1 MLRFIR
7 LLLNAVDFFCVYSFI
22 VRYNSLNSF
31 LSFPHLSLPLS
42 RRRQRNSLLL
52 GGKIL
57 QKQKNRQQDFFC
69 CCCSFPLGFYC
80 AIETDLHAFN
90 FYLVT
95 SSLHLPVPLLC
106 CSLPVYYYY
115 FVVRPGF
122 FFFSSFTQSV
132 ARATFDCHYKS
143 NKFPFYIC
151 TLDNRQLFNEF
162 EHSFILSNC
171 SQLKCYLLGCCEASN
186 EKQIAGEKSESINSN
201 RNTLRD
207 RYRKMCFF
215 TSSMDL

>member
-122 FFFSSFTQSV
+122 FSSLHSLSQSQELPLTAIIKAINFHFTFVPSTIDSFSM
-132 ARATFDCHYKS
+132 
-143 NKFPFYIC
+143 
-151 TLDNRQLFNEF
+151 
-162 EHSFILSNC
+162 
-171 SQLKCYLLGCCEASN
+171 
-186 EKQIAGEKSESINSN
+186 NSN
-201 RNTLRD
+201 TLLF
-207 RYRKMCFF
+207 CQIVPN
-215 TSSMDL
+215 